1 MKMASLLK
9 LGTTLLVAQTAAA
22 LIAFAPAPVAA
33 QENVSSSGAQRSA
46 LTPAQAA
53 ALDEWTY
60 SLALQTANWGAPLV
74 TMYLLRYHDAVGP
87 NAKAA
92 PNSIWRMEDVST
104 PALSQQ
110 AGYVTPNVNVIYGF
124 GFVDLTQEPVI
135 LSVPDS
141 KGLYYVVEIVDMYT
155 NAFAYAAG
163 KATGYG
169 GGDFALVGPG
179 WSGRL
184 PDGVKRIDCPTPW
197 VLLQP
202 RVHLFDNGVENL
214 ARAKSMLDAITVTG
228 LAKFSG
234 ETPVKPPTYNY
245 AAPQLTDPNLPVSA
259 LDFKDPLQFWE
270 LFSAAMNENPPPRDQ
285 INAVLPSFKT
295 LGIELGKQWDRTIV
309 RA

>member
-1 MKMASLLK
+1 
-9 LGTTLLVAQTAAA
+9 
-22 LIAFAPAPVAA
+22 
-33 QENVSSSGAQRSA
+33 
-46 LTPAQAA
+46 
-53 ALDEWTY
+53 
-60 SLALQTANWGAPLV
+60 
-74 TMYLLRYHDAVGP
+74 
-87 NAKAA
+87 
-92 PNSIWRMEDVST
+92 MEDVST

-169 GGDFALVGPG
+169 GGNFALVGPG

-202 RVHLFDNGVENL
+202 RVHLYDNGVENL

-234 ETPVKPPTYNY
+234 ETPVKPPAYNY
-245 AAPQLTDPNLPVSA
+245 AAPQLTDPKLPVSA
-259 LDFKDPLQFWE
+259 LDFQDPLQFWE

-285 INAVLPSFKT
+285 INALLPSF
-295 LGIELGKQWDRTIV
+295 EPARDRARQAMGSVKGV
-309 RA
+309 RPRAGGHGESGQEHWPHARRIAVWPPMRLTRRPARSCGARRSAARLAAG